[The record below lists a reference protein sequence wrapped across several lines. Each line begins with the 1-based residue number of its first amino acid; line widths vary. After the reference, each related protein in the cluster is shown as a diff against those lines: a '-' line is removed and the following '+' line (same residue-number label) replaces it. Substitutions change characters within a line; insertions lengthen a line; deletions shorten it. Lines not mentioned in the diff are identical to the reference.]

1 MTSSEGEVP
10 MTRTLE
16 KAPEAVRGQT
26 QQKTGAVKKETLEL
40 PTPVTTRQATRDER
54 VIEPTT
60 DEDMQAPP
68 AAYQDTEE
76 IGVR

>member
-1 MTSSEGEVP
+1 MI
-10 MTRTLE
+10 RTLE
-16 KAPEAVRGQT
+16 KAPGAVRGQT
-26 QQKTGAVKKETLEL
+26 QQKTGAVKKETPEL

-60 DEDMQAPP
+60 DKDVQAPP

-76 IGVR
+76 IGVFDLSGD